1 MPDWFFLDVLDAAAC
16 EEFVTELRLGHGAA
30 ATVYGIK
37 ATGTVESAIRK
48 ATRIVPAPAMRD
60 RVLRRLVEH
69 TSAIEDHFGLA
80 LGEPE
85 EPHFLR
91 YQEGDYFVAH
101 QDGNTGLVLDDSRF
115 RRISV
120 ILFLSP
126 QSESPTPGTYS
137 GGSLVL
143 HGSYPDFDLR
153 FPIAAQPGT
162 LVAFRSETTHE
173 VTPVT
178 HGERYTVASWYP
190 MEQGSRGKRHD
201 SPVPEARTVEDS
213 RTMTSTDSAL
223 LARIIDFIRSLGIV
237 VTEARVDRNT
247 LVPGIDIRHGG
258 LIVEKQRMCKPADL
272 LHEAAHLALTP
283 ALARPALDGTI
294 NSTPS
299 DEMSAIAWTWAA
311 AKHLEI
317 DPREVFH
324 EEVISG
330 NGPTLLENFSA
341 GRYVGVPMLQYWRMT
356 LQKSAE
362 DDDTRPYPHMIR
374 WTRDS

>member
-1 MPDWFFLDVLDAAAC
+1 MPDWLFLNVFDAAAC
-16 EEFVTELRLGHGAA
+16 EEFVAELRLGHGAA
-30 ATVYGIK
+30 ATVYGIE
-37 ATGTVESAIRK
+37 ATGTVEPAIRK
-48 ATRIVPAPAMRD
+48 ATRIVPSPAMRD
-60 RVLRRLVEH
+60 CVRQGLVEH
-69 TSAIEDHFGLA
+69 KSAIEDHFGLA

-91 YQEGDYFVAH
+91 YQEGDHFVAH
-101 QDGNTGLVLDDSRF
+101 QDGNTGLVLDESRF
-115 RRISV
+115 RRVSI

-126 QSESPTPGTYS
+126 QSESPTPGTYG

-178 HGERYTVASWYP
+178 HGERYTVASWYG

-201 SPVPEARTVEDS
+201 SRLLPEARIVEDS
-213 RTMTSTDSAL
+213 HPMTSTDSAL

-237 VTEARVDRNT
+237 VTEAKIDRST

-294 NSTPS
+294 TSTPS

-311 AKHLEI
+311 AKHLDI

-356 LQKSAE
+356 VQKAADGRE
-362 DDDTRPYPHMIR
+362 PYPHMIR
-374 WTRDS
+374 WTRDT